1 MWRRSFH
8 RSAVGPVTPSRTIVA
23 AALSFWAAAALAGDD
38 YVLVWADE
46 FNDGIEPDPA
56 SWTFE
61 RGFVRNEELQ
71 WYQRDNA
78 FIDNGLLVIEGRRER
93 RKNPD
98 YDASSRNWRL
108 NRKRAEYTSSL
119 VTTRGLRSWLYGRFE
134 VRARIRTDAGL
145 WPAIWFLGVD
155 GDWPGNGEID
165 LMEYYAG
172 DVLANFA
179 WGRPAR
185 SGGKPVWDAVRTPL
199 ESFGDDWQDD
209 FHIWRMDWS
218 ESSIELYVDDRLLNR
233 IDVETAEN
241 PPGVLPRYPFRQP
254 QYLLINL
261 AIGGQGGDPRRT
273 ALPTRYEIDYV
284 RVYQRRYK
292 GAD

>member
-1 MWRRSFH
+1 
-8 RSAVGPVTPSRTIVA
+8 
-23 AALSFWAAAALAGDD
+23 
-38 YVLVWADE
+38 
-46 FNDGIEPDPA
+46 
-56 SWTFE
+56 
-61 RGFVRNEELQ
+61 
-71 WYQRDNA
+71 
-78 FIDNGLLVIEGRRER
+78 
-93 RKNPD
+93 
-98 YDASSRNWRL
+98 
-108 NRKRAEYTSSL
+108 
-119 VTTRGLRSWLYGRFE
+119 
-134 VRARIRTDAGL
+134 
-145 WPAIWFLGVD
+145 
-155 GDWPGNGEID
+155 
-165 LMEYYAG
+165 MEYYAG

-185 SGGKPVWDAVRTPL
+185 SGGTPVWDAVRTPL

-261 AIGGQGGDPRRT
+261 AIGGQGGNPGRT
-273 ALPTRYEIDYV
+273 EFPTRYEIDYV